1 MISTLFRYLL
11 GTILIIAAFFNFSC
25 RFGEVH
31 SVTTIGEMTLGVD
44 ENEYSVL
51 KKETD
56 EFMRMN
62 KEAKVDIKVKTTN
75 ELFADFLNGDIK
87 TIIVDREFT
96 PQETDYLSKFKIEV
110 KKYKFALN
118 GIGVIVNPDNP
129 VKKLNFNELSKI
141 YTGDITDWKDMEG
154 DNKDVYKGKIK
165 PFIAR
170 KNSAMHEMFKS
181 KVLLN
186 KDFYKSDVI
195 CSTSTQMLDEIRNN
209 KYSIGFISM
218 SWLTKFADTL
228 DTVVKPLKI
237 ASVDST
243 GIIGEYVSLHQA
255 YIAEK
260 TYPLI
265 FYVYVYSRDFE
276 MNLSVGYTSFLLGR
290 EGQQIVLN
298 CGLVPETQPVRIIQ
312 LK

>member
-1 MISTLFRYLL
+1 MINTLFRYSL
-11 GTILIIAAFFNFSC
+11 GTILIVAAFFNFSC
-25 RFGEVH
+25 RFGEVR

-44 ENEYSVL
+44 ENEYSVV

-56 EFMRMN
+56 EFIRLN
-62 KEAKVDIKVKTTN
+62 KEAKIDLKVKTTN
-75 ELFADFLNGDIK
+75 ELFADLLNGDIK
-87 TIIVDREFT
+87 TVIVDRELT
-96 PQETDYLSKFKIEV
+96 QQETEYIAKFKIDI

-129 VKKLNFNELSKI
+129 LKKLNFNELSKI
-141 YTGDITDWKDMEG
+141 YTGDITDWKDLEG

-170 KNSAMHEMFKS
+170 YNSAMHEMFKS
-181 KVLLN
+181 KVLQN
-186 KDFYKSDVI
+186 KEFTKSDAI
-195 CSTSTQMLDEIRNN
+195 CSTSTQMLDEVRNN

-228 DTVVKPLKI
+228 DTVVKPLKL
-237 ASVDST
+237 AEVDST
-243 GIIGEYVSLHQA
+243 GRIGEYVSLHQA

-276 MNLSVGYTSFLLGR
+276 MNLSVGLTSFLLGR
-290 EGQQIVLN
+290 DGQQIVLN